1 MGGYFKFASEG
12 LTALQTSI
20 VELQREQTQLM
31 AAIGISQSTIAKFGP
46 QLGPFM
52 Q

>member
-1 MGGYFKFASEG
+1 MGDYFKFASQG
-12 LTALQTSI
+12 LSVLQTSI
-20 VELQREQTQLM
+20 VDLQREQTQLM
-31 AAIGISQSTIAKFGP
+31 AAIGINQGTIAKFGP